1 MRSRPPGRSTRTTS
15 RSACARPPASRM
27 LLIARLLTT
36 TSNDA
41 DANGRSR
48 ASASASSTWSRTPLA
63 TALRSAAARL
73 LPLWSRRRRTSAP
86 TARPRAPGEPPAST
100 PRRGRIPH
108 PGRARRPA
116 GLGRPAAAPRSR
128 ACPARWNTGSSPPT
142 PRPRPVVR
150 GNPRWRPPASPG
162 HLSGCRDR
170 RAGRRPAQAA
180 ARGPAARDQASA
192 SLPAGV
198 RRAGCLRPARPARPD
213 HGRCRGR
220 TRARRRRRTD
230 PGRRRRRGA
239 MSPQNRPP

>member
-1 MRSRPPGRSTRTTS
+1 MATRLPQPDQRRMSLSSPQLPHRHASKSMHIGGRVCRYPRLASVSRAAS
-15 RSACARPPASRM
+15 RNACARAASRM

-41 DANGRSR
+41 GANGRSR
-48 ASASASSTWSRTPLA
+48 ASASASSTWSRTPSA

-86 TARPRAPGEPPAST
+86 TARPPGTRRAASIST
-100 PRRGRIPH
+100 APRPHPTSRTCSSPRRPRWSGSC
-108 PGRARRPA
+108 A
-116 GLGRPAAAPRSR
+116 RSR

-150 GNPRWRPPASPG
+150 GNRRWRPPASPG

-170 RAGRRPAQAA
+170 RAGRRPA
-180 ARGPAARDQASA
+180 
-192 SLPAGV
+192 
-198 RRAGCLRPARPARPD
+198 RRR
-213 HGRCRGR
+213 RGR